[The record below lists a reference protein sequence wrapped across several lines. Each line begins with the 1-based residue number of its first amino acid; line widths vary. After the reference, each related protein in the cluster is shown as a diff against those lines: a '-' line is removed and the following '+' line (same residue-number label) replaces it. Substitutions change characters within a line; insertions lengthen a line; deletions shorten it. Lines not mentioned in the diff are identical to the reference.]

1 MANLTLKIAAA
12 VVLAFVSAQAAPL
25 ERRLLGSDCYQ
36 SASSGNVDI
45 SSTTNIAP
53 VTEVTPITRYQPY
66 VQTFAPIVD
75 SECDYG
81 GHGYLQGYG
90 GHEGYGGYGGY
101 GGCGGY
107 GGYGAYGRGYRGTY
121 GRMTDLGRRFGTRF
135 QKREDVEEK
144 TSGSLLFSQFQSQE
158 ACDTSVPAQT
168 VDMGSQVNIQP
179 TNQVLPE
186 TTYQNRVQA
195 LDTNIDACAAESS
208 ALPQQNVNLGS
219 HVSIQPT
226 THVNPDTTYQPTVN
240 QLTTSIDAAPQ
251 QDQSLP
257 QSSVQLGSSVNIAPE
272 VHVQPLT
279 TFQSSVKSLPFIINA
294 EPCVSSYP
302 SGRAAYAAAGARASA
317 SASAIASRPAGM
329 AGLRMAHGQGQ
340 IQTQSMA

>member
-1 MANLTLKIAAA
+1 MANFTLKITAAI
-12 VVLAFVSAQAAPL
+12 VLALVSVQAAPTL
-25 ERRLLGSDCYQ
+25 ERRILGSDCYQ

-81 GHGYLQGYG
+81 GYG
-90 GHEGYGGYGGY
+90 RLGGLGSLGGF
-101 GGCGGY
+101 GGLE
-107 GGYGAYGRGYRGTY
+107 GYGAYGRGYRGYRGAY
-121 GRMTDLGRRFGTRF
+121 GRMGGFGRGFGTRLL
-135 QKREDVEEK
+135 KRAEAEEGEDVEEK
-144 TSGSLLFSQFQSQE
+144 KSGSLLFSQFQSQE

-168 VDMGSQVNIQP
+168 IDMGSQVNIQP

-195 LDTNIDACAAESS
+195 LDTNIDACAAEAS

-257 QSSVQLGSSVNIAPE
+257 QSSVQLGSSVHIAPE
-272 VHVQPLT
+272 VYVQPLT

-294 EPCVSSYP
+294 EPCASSYP
-302 SGRAAYAAAGARASA
+302 SGRTAYSAAGARVSA
-317 SASAIASRPAGM
+317 SSFASRPIGA
-329 AGLRMAHGQGQ
+329 AGLSMTRSQGKAKSH
-340 IQTQSMA
+340 SMA

>member
-1 MANLTLKIAAA
+1 MANLTLKITVA
-12 VVLAFVSAQAAPL
+12 VVLVLVSVQAAPAL
-25 ERRLLGSDCYQ
+25 ERRFRGSDCYQ

-75 SECDYG
+75 SECDYD
-81 GHGYLQGYG
+81 HL
-90 GHEGYGGYGGY
+90 YGGYGNY
-101 GGCGGY
+101 D
-107 GGYGAYGRGYRGTY
+107 AYGRGYHGAY
-121 GRMTDLGRRFGTRF
+121 GRMAGLGRRFGTRF
-135 QKREDVEEK
+135 QKRRDVEEKEEKEEKEDVEEK
-144 TSGSLLFSQFQSQE
+144 EDAEEKKSGSLLFSQFQSQE
-158 ACDTSVPAQT
+158 ACDVSVPAQT

-257 QSSVQLGSSVNIAPE
+257 QSSVQLGSSVHIAPE
-272 VHVQPLT
+272 VHVKPLT
-279 TFQSSVKSLPFIINA
+279 TFQNSVKSLPFIINA
-294 EPCVSSYP
+294 EPCVSTFP
-302 SGRAAYAAAGARASA
+302 SGRAAYAAAGIKA
-317 SASAIASRPAGM
+317 SASAIASRPARG
-329 AGLRMAHGQGQ
+329 AGLSMAHSQGQ
-340 IQTQSMA
+340 IRAQSMA